1 MKRQYDKPCGAQKA
15 GAEIVDEGVWPLA
28 DLAQLFRE
36 TPPKVLA
43 SCWAAC
49 LLDSLIE
56 GGAKQIGDLARA
68 LNVVVMKLNHR
79 PSQHQRRNRK
89 DRAE

>member
-36 TPPKVLA
+36 TPPRVLA
-43 SCWAAC
+43 SCWTAC

-56 GGAKQIGDLARA
+56 AGAKQIGDLARA
-68 LNVVVMKLNHR
+68 LNVVAVKLNHR
-79 PSQHQRRNRK
+79 PQRHQRVGKRQ
-89 DRAE
+89 AA